1 MDSGWNVAL
10 HLINIIETYYSGK
23 SSNTN
28 FFRFLFGCYNISS
41 YICSVKVSI
50 IKRMYKEIDLND
62 QSLFESN
69 LSSVAPKDNMT
80 LEEAYEYVMDKVR
93 AVYEMKDAV

>member
-1 MDSGWNVAL
+1 
-10 HLINIIETYYSGK
+10 
-23 SSNTN
+23 
-28 FFRFLFGCYNISS
+28 
-41 YICSVKVSI
+41 
-50 IKRMYKEIDLND
+50 MYKEIDLND

-93 AVYEMKDAV
+93 AVYAWRLSRPKHERIIEANIIMYL

>member
-1 MDSGWNVAL
+1 
-10 HLINIIETYYSGK
+10 
-23 SSNTN
+23 
-28 FFRFLFGCYNISS
+28 
-41 YICSVKVSI
+41 
-50 IKRMYKEIDLND
+50 MYKEIDLND

-93 AVYEMKDAV
+93 AVYDMKDAV